1 MNQVLQI
8 GTTRRWR
15 LQYNG
20 HSFYLLV
27 FRNVLNS
34 AVQKAVLTPIVAGTR
49 YFIAD
54 ITDINGY
61 GTAVPANAEVDL
73 VYSGNW
79 EVDVYGQSGT
89 GNLAPENATYLGQFQ
104 LTVTGQ
110 TATTPSPILPQ
121 ILTCSDVKE
130 CLGIS
135 STGDEEK
142 FLNEKGEWITIQAA
156 ASSINGLISAGIN
169 VTITGSGTLDDP
181 YVINS
186 TASGGG
192 AFDPTTDVVGT
203 VTPTNAA
210 IATGDTVQS
219 GFSKAQGQINALSSG
234 KQNALGYTPENAAN
248 KGTANGYTP
257 LNASSKID
265 ITYLPDA
272 VLGQLSYQGVWNAS
286 TNSPSLASGVGTKGY
301 YYIVS
306 VSGATNLDGITDWVV
321 GDWAVYNGSTWNK
334 IDNTDAI
341 SSFNGRT
348 GAITLISAD
357 VVDSLGFTPASAETF
372 TPLTFGA
379 TVTWDNQNKQNP
391 LAKLTATGNFTLD
404 LTNVKSGCAAALI
417 VTMNTAS
424 AVTMTLPVSFTDYRK
439 GTGTTI
445 GSITLPAN
453 NGARYFVYYECDGS
467 TLYWTVND
475 GTGILASGDVNI
487 DAAGTSAIQANVIT
501 YNMLN
506 SGSRQSLL
514 VTDTTV
520 QTALNTESGWSG
532 DTKTGISNLLAGQWW
547 EGTNLSD
554 GLKYRYL
561 CQVAGTATRNPIGK
575 AVAISSLP
583 VINPARST
591 GTTDTTQA
599 TDTVLVVTAAVTITL
614 ANFQNGE
621 IKEIINDISAGGTVT
636 LSGTVSGVVNP
647 TLTARYKYMRVR
659 LVGSTFYN
667 VGSN

>member
-15 LQYNG
+15 LQYSG

-34 AVQKAVLTPIVAGTR
+34 AVQKAILTPIVAGTR

-54 ITDINGY
+54 IADTNGY
-61 GTAVPANAEVDL
+61 GAAVPANAEVDL

-79 EVDVYGQSGT
+79 EVDVYGQSGIV
-89 GNLAPENATYLGQFQ
+89 NLAPENATYLGQFQ

-110 TATTPSPILPQ
+110 TATTPSPTLPQ
-121 ILTCSDVKE
+121 ILTCADVKE
-130 CLGIS
+130 CIGIS
-135 STGDEEK
+135 TTGDEEK
-142 FLNEKGEWITIQAA
+142 FLNEKGEWITIEAA
-156 ASSINGLISAGIN
+156 ATSINGLISAGSN
-169 VTITGSGTLDDP
+169 VTITGSGTQEAP
-181 YVINS
+181 YVISS
-186 TASGGG
+186 TASGGES
-192 AFDPTTDVVGT
+192 FDPTTSVVGT
-203 VTPTNAA
+203 ITPNNSA

-219 GFSKAQGQINALSSG
+219 GFSKAQGQINALSAG

-248 KGTANGYTP
+248 KGAANGYTP

-265 ITYLPDA
+265 TTYLPDA
-272 VLGQLSYQGVWNAS
+272 VLGQLAYQGVWNAS
-286 TNSPSLASGVGTKGY
+286 TNNPSLASGVGTKGY

-321 GDWAVYNGSTWNK
+321 GDWAVYNGTAWNK

-341 SSFNGRT
+341 SSFNGRI

-357 VVDSLGFTPASAETF
+357 VAAALGFTPVSAETF
-372 TPLTFGA
+372 TSLTFGS
-379 TVTWDNQNKQNP
+379 TVTWDNQNKQLP
-391 LAKLTATGNFTLD
+391 LAKLTVTGNFTLG
-404 LTNVKSGCAAALI
+404 LTNVKSGCAATLI

-424 AVTMTLPVSFTDYRK
+424 AVIMTLPASFTDYRK

-445 GSITLPAN
+445 GSIALPAN
-453 NGARYFVYYECDGS
+453 NGARYFVYYECDAT

-487 DAAGTSAIQANVIT
+487 DAGGTSTIQPNVVT
-501 YNMLN
+501 YNMIN
-506 SGSRQSLL
+506 SGSRQSML
-514 VTDTTV
+514 VTDSTV

-532 DTKTGISNLLAGQWW
+532 DTKTGISNLLAGQLW
-547 EGTNLSD
+547 EGTNLTD
-554 GLKYRYL
+554 GLKYRYS

-583 VINPARST
+583 VTNPTRST
-591 GTTDTTQA
+591 GATDTTQA
-599 TDTVLVVTAAVTITL
+599 TDTVLVVTAAVTIAL
-614 ANFQNGE
+614 SNFQNGE
-621 IKEIINDISAGGTVT
+621 VKEIINDISAGGTVT

-647 TLTARYKYMRVR
+647 TLNARYKYMRIR